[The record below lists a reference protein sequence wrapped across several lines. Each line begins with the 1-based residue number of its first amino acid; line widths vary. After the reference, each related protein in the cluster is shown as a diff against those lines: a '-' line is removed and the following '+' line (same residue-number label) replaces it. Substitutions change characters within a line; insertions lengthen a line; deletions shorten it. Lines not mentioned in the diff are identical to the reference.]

1 MTIQL
6 LTEQIQKK
14 LSFLCVGLDSDL
26 TKIPSQLRNRSDA
39 QFAFN
44 KAIIDATHDLAVSY
58 KINTAFYESEGSMG
72 YQALE
77 QTIQYLHENY
87 PNHFTIADAK
97 RGDIGNTSTQYARA
111 FFEKLPFDSVT
122 VAPYM
127 GRDSVEPFLQ
137 FPGKYAVLLALTSNQ
152 GAYDFQTL
160 NYADKSLYE
169 AVVATSRTWNGAE
182 RLMYV
187 LGATKTDHLA
197 TIRALAPNA
206 FFLVPGVGAQGG
218 DLDAVFHAVA
228 NDDIGLL
235 VNASRSIIFASSGDD
250 YAKAARVS
258 ALALQQQ
265 MKTLL

>member
-1 MTIQL
+1 MTTQL

-26 TKIPSQLRNRSDA
+26 TKLPSQLRNRSDA

-111 FFEKLPFDSVT
+111 FLRNF
-122 VAPYM
+122 
-127 GRDSVEPFLQ
+127 
-137 FPGKYAVLLALTSNQ
+137 
-152 GAYDFQTL
+152 
-160 NYADKSLYE
+160 
-169 AVVATSRTWNGAE
+169 
-182 RLMYV
+182 
-187 LGATKTDHLA
+187 
-197 TIRALAPNA
+197 
-206 FFLVPGVGAQGG
+206 
-218 DLDAVFHAVA
+218 
-228 NDDIGLL
+228 
-235 VNASRSIIFASSGDD
+235 RSILSQLLHIWGVILSSLF
-250 YAKAARVS
+250 YSFQVS
-258 ALALQQQ
+258 MQYY
-265 MKTLL
+265 